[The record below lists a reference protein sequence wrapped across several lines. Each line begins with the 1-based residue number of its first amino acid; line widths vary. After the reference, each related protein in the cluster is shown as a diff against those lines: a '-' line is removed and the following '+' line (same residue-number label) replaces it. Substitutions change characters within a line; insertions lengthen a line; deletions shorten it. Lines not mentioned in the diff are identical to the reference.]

1 MASELKAAAIIPA
14 GGSGSRLGLSLPKQ
28 FVPLSGKPLIVH
40 TLDVFQHTPL
50 ITTIVLVVPQEHL
63 DRARK
68 IVDRFGFSK
77 VRHIVTGGHERQDS
91 VAAGLAVLPD
101 DVDVVAV
108 HDGAR
113 PFVSRELLEKCLTEA
128 ARHGAAMVAVQVK
141 DTLKE
146 VIGETVLRT
155 VDRASLWQAQTPQ
168 AARFSLLR
176 KAFKKAADD
185 SFLGTDEASV
195 LEHAGIDVRVVQG
208 EDSNLKIT
216 RASDLDLAEAW
227 LMLKRGTIMAN
238 MDFRIGHGY
247 DAHRLVPDR
256 PLLLGGVKIPFE
268 KGLLGHSDAD
278 VLTHA
283 ICDAILGALGA
294 GDIGGHFPDS
304 DDSYRGISSL
314 KLLGHV
320 VSLAEEKGFA
330 VGNID
335 ATVIAQRP
343 RLASYFSEMR
353 GNLAPIC
360 RISSER
366 INLKGTTTEQ
376 MGFAGRGEGIA
387 AHAVVM
393 LRNRA
398 VGDTKTD

>member
-28 FVPLSGKPLIVH
+28 FVPLEGKPLIVH

-68 IVDRFGFSK
+68 IVERFGFSK
-77 VRHIVTGGHERQDS
+77 VRHIVPGGRERQDS
-91 VAAGLAVLPD
+91 VAAGLAILPD
-101 DVDVVAV
+101 DIDVVAV

-113 PFVSRELLEKCLTEA
+113 PFVSRELVEKCLTEA
-128 ARHGAAMVAVQVK
+128 ARHGAAMAAVQVK

-146 VIGETVLRT
+146 VSGGTVRRT

-168 AARFSLLR
+168 AARLSLLR
-176 KAFKKAADD
+176 KAFKKAGND
-185 SFLGTDEASV
+185 SFQGTDEASL
-195 LEHAGIDVRVVQG
+195 LEHAGIEVQVVQG
-208 EDSNLKIT
+208 DDSNLKIT
-216 RASDLDLAEAW
+216 RVSDLDLAEAW
-227 LMLKRGTIMAN
+227 LTLKRDTIMTN
-238 MDFRIGHGY
+238 MHFRIGHGY
-247 DAHRLVPDR
+247 DAHRLVSDR
-256 PLLLGGVKIPFE
+256 PLILGGVKIPFE

-278 VLTHA
+278 TLTHA

-294 GDIGGHFPDS
+294 GDIGSHFPDS

-314 KLLGHV
+314 KLLDQV
-320 VSLAEEKGFA
+320 VSLAEKKGFA

-343 RLASYFSEMR
+343 RLASYFSVMR

-360 RISSER
+360 RISPER

-393 LRNRA
+393 LSSRR
-398 VGDTKTD
+398 G